1 MRWQS
6 RHNIVNRTYDH
17 MTQALSDQ
25 GLTAALAVL
34 NARVPQRFSAV
45 YRLAEGKLINV
56 AFIDK
61 MAKPLPDHL
70 MSVPDLAG
78 HEFHTPKAIPNLYFA
93 VPLVSIEG
101 KRVGTICHFDTVSKP
116 LPDEDFELLHLAARV
131 FLTSLPR

>member
-1 MRWQS
+1 M
-6 RHNIVNRTYDH
+6 NRTYDQ

-34 NARVPQRFSAV
+34 NSRVPQRFSAV
-45 YRLAEGKLINV
+45 YRLAGGNLINV

-61 MAKPLPDHL
+61 LAEPLPDHL
-70 MSVPDLAG
+70 MSVPDLAV
-78 HEFHTPKAIPNLYFA
+78 HEFHSPKATSNLCFA

-116 LPDEDFELLHLAARV
+116 LPDEDFELLHLAACV